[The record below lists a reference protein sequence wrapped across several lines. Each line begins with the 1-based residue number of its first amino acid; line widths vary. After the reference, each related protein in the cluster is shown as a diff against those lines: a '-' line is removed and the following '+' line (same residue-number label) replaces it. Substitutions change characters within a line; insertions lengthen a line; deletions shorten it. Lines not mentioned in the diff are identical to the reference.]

1 MTRRYLLGAVSA
13 CALITHGSHGLRAD
27 EIQLDGIVVT
37 TSKVAESAIDALSGS
52 SSVGK
57 EQIDQQY
64 QAERVSDVLRTIPGV
79 TTQDNGRD
87 TAQAVN
93 IRGLQDFGRVNVLV
107 EGARQNFQRSGHAA
121 NGAFYLDPEMVKS
134 IDVTRG
140 PTATIYGSGA
150 IGGVAA
156 FGLLDADDI
165 LREGETAAGQS
176 KFRYGT
182 NGDGRTASET
192 VALKVGNFDI
202 VGQVNGH
209 WNGNYDDGDGN
220 EVRDSEN
227 ETKSQF
233 AKARWRPAQGHEIT
247 ATVVNLDSEFV
258 DRTESPVLIQRDS
271 ELNNRQYTLGYTFV
285 SPDNP
290 LIDFSAKIYQNST
303 DLDQTRRSNNATRYF
318 NIETEGIDAFNTS
331 RFNFGSTKLAL
342 TYGGDAFRDSVDT
355 LDVLSN
361 GDEFTPSGEREVAGA
376 FVQSQLTFFDMVDL
390 ITAVRYDTYQMSG
403 TGLDSEG
410 EHVSPK
416 VTLGV
421 TPIKGLTVFGTYAE
435 GFRAPALSETLPSG
449 THPGFPFQ
457 ILPNTNLDPEVA
469 HNLEAGVNL
478 KYNDL
483 ASAGDAFRAKAVV
496 FRNKVDDYIGAKD
509 NSAGAGGTCIVS
521 TPGGPVSFPC
531 GTFQY
536 VNFGEVKLEGI
547 EVEMN
552 YDARSWF
559 AIVGASRTRGTDEE
573 TGNPLLSV
581 PADQITATLGFRA
594 FDNKFVAGAR
604 ARFVAAQDRVPPSST
619 LALATDSYT
628 VVDLFGQ
635 YQVTDNML
643 INVNIDNLFDKDYR
657 QYLDLLDDPGLN
669 ARVGVTM
676 RLGAN

>member
-1 MTRRYLLGAVSA
+1 MGRQIRFAALLSGVSFMA
-13 CALITHGSHGLRAD
+13 MASAAQAQD
-27 EIQLDGIVVT
+27 IQLDGIIVT
-37 TSKVAESAIDALSGS
+37 FSKVAESAIDALGGS
-52 SSVGK
+52 SAIGK
-57 EQIDQQY
+57 EQLDEQFQP
-64 QAERVSDVLRTIPGV
+64 ERLSDVLRTIPGV

-150 IGGVAA
+150 IGGVVA

-165 LREGETAAGQS
+165 LREGEYAAGRS
-176 KFRYGT
+176 KFSYGS
-182 NGDGRTASET
+182 NGDGRVASQT
-192 VALKVGNFDI
+192 LAMKVGNFDI
-202 VGQVNGH
+202 VGQLNGH
-209 WNGNYDDGDGN
+209 WNDNYEDGGGK
-220 EVRDSEN
+220 EIADSEN

-258 DRTESPVLIQRDS
+258 DRVESPVLIQRDS

-290 LIDFSAKIYQNST
+290 LIDFSAKVYRNTT
-303 DLDQTRRSNNATRYF
+303 DLDQIRRSNNATRFF
-318 NIETEGIDAFNTS
+318 NVETDGVDVFNTS

-342 TYGGDAFRDSVDT
+342 TYGGDAFRDSVKT
-355 LDVLSN
+355 LDIQSN
-361 GDEFTPSGEREVAGA
+361 GDEFTPSGEREVAGT

-390 ITAVRYDTYQMSG
+390 ITAVRYDTYKMSG
-403 TGLDSEG
+403 DGLDSDG
-410 EHVSPK
+410 DHVSPK

-457 ILPNTNLDPEVA
+457 ILPNTDLSPEVA

-478 KYNDL
+478 KYNDV
-483 ASAGDAFRAKAVV
+483 ASTGDAFRAKVV
-496 FRNKVDDYIGAKD
+496 AFRNKVDDYIGPD
-509 NSAGAGGTCIVS
+509 DQSFGMGGTCTV
-521 TPGGPVSFPC
+521 GGFNFPC
-531 GTFQY
+531 GTYQY
-536 VNFGEVKLEGI
+536 VNFGKVKLEGVEA
-547 EVEMN
+547 EVN

-559 AIVGASRTRGTDEE
+559 AIVGASRIRGTDEE

-594 FDNKFVAGAR
+594 LDNKLVAGVR
-604 ARFVAAQDRVPPSST
+604 ARFVAEQDRVPPSSVVVPS
-619 LALATDSYT
+619 DSYT
-628 VVDLFGQ
+628 IVDLFAQ
-635 YQVTDNML
+635 YQITDNAL
-643 INVNIDNLFDKDYR
+643 INFNVDNVFDTEYR
-657 QYLDLLDDPGLN
+657 QYLDLLNDPGLN
-669 ARVGVTM
+669 ARVGLTM